1 MAMTSPAVILCEGE
15 EHPTMKTIQ
24 SEVIINSLSN
34 VHSVISKQTSVS
46 SERTRTD
53 DVDDGVKP
61 GIGFG
66 EVICFV
72 IDDRISTDR
81 VHEIDVFCT
90 ANCGYGSS
98 KYFCYLHSES
108 PDST

>member
-1 MAMTSPAVILCEGE
+1 M
-15 EHPTMKTIQ
+15 
-24 SEVIINSLSN
+24 
-34 VHSVISKQTSVS
+34 S

-61 GIGFG
+61 SIGFG

-90 ANCGYGSS
+90 TNCGYGSS
-98 KYFCYLHSES
+98 KYFFVIVSTILSEAIEGFTIFNAF
-108 PDST
+108 PINLRIPIGKE